1 MKDQLVGAMSDAT
14 DNYNQGSRENIMLEM
29 LRDGTITPLQF
40 TVVFH
45 FSLLLLN
52 IYLAKKKKLY
62 AHWKAAA
69 CAVVPAINFV
79 ALIYL
84 VFAKRKELVRHR

>member
-1 MKDQLVGAMSDAT
+1 
-14 DNYNQGSRENIMLEM
+14 MLEL

-40 TVVFH
+40 TMVLH

-52 IYLAKKKKLY
+52 IYLAKKKNLY
-62 AHWKAAA
+62 AHWKVVA
-69 CAVVPAINFV
+69 CAVIPAVNVV

-84 VFAKRKELVRHR
+84 VFVRRKEVIQHN